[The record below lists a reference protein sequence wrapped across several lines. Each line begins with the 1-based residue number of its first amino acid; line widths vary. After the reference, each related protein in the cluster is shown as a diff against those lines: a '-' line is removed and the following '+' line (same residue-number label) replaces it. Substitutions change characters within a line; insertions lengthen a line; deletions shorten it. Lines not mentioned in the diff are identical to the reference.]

1 MFRRRQTA
9 DGFGEQGFT
18 LIEVTISLGISF
30 VLFSFA
36 VLPLRQTIQGYR
48 LAADARAVSSQ
59 LGLARMRA
67 AAGFTQAELAVDLT
81 NNTLQ
86 IEVFDKTSGQFQSA
100 GGVYSLSQGDSF
112 SFGGVTVPAGE
123 QSTLQQTST
132 IAFNSRGVPIDST
145 GAPTSSS
152 SLYLTDNNGSYW
164 AVTVSAAG
172 QIGVWQ
178 YAAGSW
184 IAR

>member
-1 MFRRRQTA
+1 MFRGSRAAGVSGAR
-9 DGFGEQGFT
+9 GFT
-18 LIEVTISLGISF
+18 LVELTVALGISF

-59 LGLARMRA
+59 LALAQMHA
-67 AAGFTQAELAVDLT
+67 AAGFTQAQLDVDLT
-81 NNTLQ
+81 NQTLQ
-86 IEVFDKTSGQFQSA
+86 IEVFDKTSDQFTPT
-100 GGVYSLSQGDSF
+100 GGVYPLSQGDSF
-112 SFGGVTVPAGE
+112 SFGSVTVPAGE
-123 QSTLQQTST
+123 QPVLQQTPT
-132 IAFNSRGVPIDST
+132 ITFNSRSIPIDST
-145 GAPTSSS
+145 GTPTSDC

-178 YAAGSW
+178 YSNGAW

>member
-1 MFRRRQTA
+1 MLPGGRA
-9 DGFGEQGFT
+9 AGPVGERGFT
-18 LIEVTISLGISF
+18 LIELTVSLGISF

-59 LGLARMRA
+59 LALARMRA

-81 NNTLQ
+81 SNTFQ
-86 IEVFDKTSGQFQSA
+86 IEMFDKATGQFQSS
-100 GGVYSLSQGDSF
+100 GNVYSLSQGDSF
-112 SFGGVTVPAGE
+112 SYGGVAVPAGG
-123 QSTLQQTST
+123 QATLQQTPT
-132 IAFNSRGVPIDST
+132 ITFNSRGIPIDST
-145 GAPTSSS
+145 GTPTSDG

-172 QIGVWQ
+172 QIGIWE
-178 YAAGSW
+178 YANGSW
-184 IAR
+184 VSR